1 MMITVF
7 GCCTI
12 VRLYNLIKVHIGPFQ
27 IVLHLIHSFSFTHI
41 HVMEYLQSLELQ
53 RFLRVNVIPLGNTRE
68 EVVVSVQRQL
78 SDRGFFF

>member
-1 MMITVF
+1 MITVF
-7 GCCTI
+7 GCCAM
-12 VRLYNLIKVHIGPFQ
+12 VRLYNLIKFYVGPFQ
-27 IVLHLIHSFSFTHI
+27 IVLHLIHSFSLAHI